1 MIKLGHSRDIE
12 AVHHL
17 PSEVVEEILENLKIL
32 DEEYGEDRNISEDLG
47 GYVVVITKDSD
58 LKDLSS
64 LIGGDLNSEAIPE
77 YVDIIRCATKEVFT
91 ISLFLCG
98 SDFGIIAVIP
108 YTITP
113 KYLLS
118 YA

>member
-17 PSEVVEEILENLKIL
+17 PSEVVEEILDNLKVL
-32 DEEYGEDRNISEDLG
+32 DEEYGEDRNISEDQG
-47 GYVVVITKDSD
+47 GYVVILTKESD

-64 LIGGDLNSEAIPE
+64 LIGGDIINEAIPE
-77 YVDIIRCATKEVFT
+77 YVAIIRCATKEVFT
-91 ISLFLCG
+91 VSLFICG

-108 YTITP
+108 YKITP